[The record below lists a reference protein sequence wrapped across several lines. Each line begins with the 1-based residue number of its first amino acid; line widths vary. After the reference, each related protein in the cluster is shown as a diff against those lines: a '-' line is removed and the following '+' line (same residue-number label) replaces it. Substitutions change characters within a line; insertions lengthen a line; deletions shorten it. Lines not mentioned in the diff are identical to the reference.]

1 MRHPGLA
8 SSHSWCDYL
17 ICAITSS
24 LTLQFKN
31 PLTRAS
37 QTAHGQPVVIRVMAT
52 QDEGHEYLSI
62 IRKVSTSPLT
72 LLCNNHCL
80 PLLREFA
87 LEDIIFGVFPKTGEL
102 LENAWFAWTKNSV
115 GDILDMFLQILEVN
129 IPFISYPK
137 AFKPNLIRV

>member
-1 MRHPGLA
+1 
-8 SSHSWCDYL
+8 
-17 ICAITSS
+17 
-24 LTLQFKN
+24 
-31 PLTRAS
+31 
-37 QTAHGQPVVIRVMAT
+37 MAT

-72 LLCNNHCL
+72 LLFNNHCL
-80 PLLREFA
+80 PLLLEFA
-87 LEDIIFGVFPKTGEL
+87 LEDIIFGVFPKTGEIL
-102 LENAWFAWTKNSV
+102 ANAWLAWTKNSV